1 MARGAREQLAEKI
14 AGEITLSDDPGGT
27 LKKWRIDFE
36 IAQTD
41 LAQALD
47 ISPSVISD
55 YESGRRENP
64 GIDIIQRSITALL
77 DIDEGRGGEH
87 IHQYTRVLSAGFDND
102 VVLDLREYPANIS
115 LERYYDAIGAT
126 ELVAGSRDTVAGHTV
141 IDSIE
146 AIRRLS
152 SDEFYNL
159 YGTSTN
165 RALVFTNV
173 TRGESP
179 LVAMRVVKPTPH
191 AVVLHGIEPDDV
203 WEYASDL
210 ARADTFALAV
220 SNVDQDELLDAHRT
234 LP

>member
-1 MARGAREQLAEKI
+1 MARGEREQLAEKI
-14 AGEITLSDDPGGT
+14 AGEVTLSEDPGGT
-27 LKKWRIDFE
+27 LKKWRRDFE

-41 LAQALD
+41 LADELD

-77 DIDEGRGGEH
+77 DIDQRRGGEH
-87 IHQYTRVLSAGFDND
+87 IHQFTRVLSAGFDSE
-102 VVLDLREYPANIS
+102 VVLDLREYPANVP

-126 ELVAGSRDTVAGHTV
+126 ELVSGSRETVAGHTV

-146 AIRRLS
+146 AIHRLS

-159 YGTSTN
+159 YGKSTN

-191 AVVLHGIEPDDV
+191 AVVLHGIEPDEV
-203 WEYASDL
+203 WEYAADL
-210 ARADTFALAV
+210 AETDTFALAV
-220 SNVDQDELLDAHRT
+220 SNVDQEALLEGHRN

>member
-14 AGEITLSDDPGGT
+14 AGEVTLSEEPGAT
-27 LKKWRIDFE
+27 LKKWRMDFE

-41 LAQALD
+41 LAGALD
-47 ISPSVISD
+47 VSPSVVSD
-55 YESGRRENP
+55 YESGRRGNP
-64 GIDIIQRSITALL
+64 GIGIVQRSVTALL
-77 DIDEGRGGEH
+77 DIDEQRGGEH
-87 IHQYTRVLSAGFDND
+87 IRQFTRVLSAGFDSE
-102 VVLDLREYPANIS
+102 VVLDLREYPAHIS
-115 LERYYDAIGAT
+115 LERYYDAIEAT
-126 ELVAGSRDTVAGHTV
+126 ELVSGSRETIAGHTV

-159 YGTSTN
+159 YGESTN

-191 AVVLHGIEPDDV
+191 AVVLHGLEPDGV
-203 WEYASDL
+203 WEYATDL
-210 ARADTFALAV
+210 ARIDGFSLAV
-220 SNVDQDELLDAHRT
+220 TSLDLDELLDGHRT